1 MGTTTFSGPLKA
13 GPIRHTTGTTVGEN
27 VKNIGHVV
35 MAQSVEVKHT
45 NTSDL
50 ATGIVLPA
58 KSHIIAI
65 DINVEVAFDGS
76 GADTMDVGIVG
87 NSDLYVDNANVAAI
101 GPVALGTTGLCTN
114 WRNTGTSD
122 VEVAIKYIDASADS
136 SAGKARV
143 TVTYAQGPDHAAT

>member
-1 MGTTTFSGPLKA
+1 MGATTFSGPLKA

-35 MAQSVEVKHT
+35 MSQSVEVKNT
-45 NTSDL
+45 NVTDL
-50 ATGIVLPA
+50 STGIVLPA

-65 DINVEVAFDGS
+65 DINVEVAFNGG

-87 NSDLYVDNANVAAI
+87 NSDLYVDNADVSAI
-101 GPVALGTTGLCTN
+101 GPVALGATGLCAN
-114 WRNTGTSD
+114 WKNIGTSD
-122 VEVAIKYIDASADS
+122 VRVAMKYIDASGNS

-143 TVTYAQGPDHAAT
+143 TITYTQANNHS